1 MPSADEIPVV
11 LVLFNRTESLSRV
24 VEALRPTRPKRLF
37 LLADG
42 PRPGHP
48 DDVDACRRARAVIEA
63 IDWPVDL
70 DWRIAEV
77 NLGCD
82 RAVPEGLDWVFGQVG
97 EAVILEDDMVPA
109 AGFLPWCAAMLE
121 RYREAPDISH
131 VSGRNELASWPSGDA
146 DHLLVRRGSLWG
158 WASWASAWQ
167 DVRAAC
173 LAAAASAP
181 VELHPDPLVAQHL
194 AFVHDLA
201 RRDRF
206 VTWDLTWSLG
216 AALAGKLAV
225 LPPAN
230 LISNI
235 GFRPGAVH
243 TAFAGDFRGALP
255 TGEAPVGA
263 PGARP
268 SPDIVFDRWVLMA
281 ELLAAQR
288 DDARLSRLIK
298 GRHLVRDGRLRL
310 HLAPFDHPEEAG
322 AVLRHLVAAGTRS
335 SQLQAVLARLEATVG
350 NGSGRA
356 G

>member
-11 LVLFNRTESLSRV
+11 LVLFNRAECLSRV

-37 LLADG
+37 LIADG

-48 DDVDACRRARAVIEA
+48 GDVDACRRARAVIEA
-63 IDWPVDL
+63 IDWPADL
-70 DWRIAEV
+70 DWRIAEI

-82 RAVPEGLDWVFGQVG
+82 RAVPEGLDWVFDQVG

-109 AGFLPWCAAMLE
+109 ADFLPWCAAMLE
-121 RYREAPDISH
+121 RYRGAPDISH
-131 VSGRNELASWPSGDA
+131 VGGRNELAAWPSGDA

-167 DVRAAC
+167 EVKAAC
-173 LAAAASAP
+173 LAAAASAA

-194 AFVHDLA
+194 AFVHDMA

-235 GFRPGAVH
+235 GFRPDAAH

-263 PGARP
+263 PGPRP
-268 SPDIVFDRWVLMA
+268 LPDIVFDRWVLMA

-288 DDARLSRLIK
+288 DDARLSRLSK
-298 GRHLVRDGRLRL
+298 GRHIVRDARLRL
-310 HLAPFDHPEEAG
+310 HLAPFDHPEEAA

-335 SQLQAVLARLEATVG
+335 SQLQAVLARLESAK
-350 NGSGRA
+350 A
-356 G
+356 AL